1 MRLRFTVSTADAS
14 GGGFA
19 FNFGKP
25 EMSYRKAHQPEAT
38 LAQQVFSRL
47 LQLREGKDPQGTQ
60 PPGWHEMLPIS
71 MSVPSTEK

>member
-19 FNFGKP
+19 FNFGK
-25 EMSYRKAHQPEAT
+25 MSYRKVHQPEAT

-60 PPGWHEMLPIS
+60 PPGWHETLPIS